1 MTNPT
6 YGELIQLL
14 DDAESEC
21 ENRERSV
28 AEILSHNFTSKYP
41 HIPIH
46 RCGRFM
52 DTVIRI
58 AAPTRSS
65 VLGQQKLIRS
75 PLQSYLG
82 KQWAPYIRS
91 NILLS
96 MLC

>member
-28 AEILSHNFTSKYP
+28 A
-41 HIPIH
+41 IH